1 MDRLSGPSSRVSVNA
16 SCSALQTMPFQRCT
30 LTADAGALSADM
42 SAIVGEIRS
51 QDWEEEQLQIELN
64 AERESPRAGLAYQS
78 LYRIVSSASVVC
90 FDSSSAWDQL
100 MAQRR

>member
-1 MDRLSGPSSRVSVNA
+1 
-16 SCSALQTMPFQRCT
+16 MPFQP
-30 LTADAGALSADM
+30 LYADDATGALSADM

-51 QDWEEEQLQIELN
+51 QDWEEEQLHIELN
-64 AERESPRAGLAYQS
+64 AERKSPRAGLAYQS

-100 MAQRR
+100 MAQRG